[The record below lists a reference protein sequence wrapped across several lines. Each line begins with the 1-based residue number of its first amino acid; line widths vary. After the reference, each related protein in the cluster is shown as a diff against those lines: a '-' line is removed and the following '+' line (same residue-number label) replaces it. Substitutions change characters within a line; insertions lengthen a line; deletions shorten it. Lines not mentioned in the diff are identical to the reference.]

1 MWKQSFPETLGSAD
15 WTELTHEEDTQLQTA
30 LKELEQN

>member
-1 MWKQSFPETLGSAD
+1 MWKQSFPETLQ
-15 WTELTHEEDTQLQTA
+15 THEEDTQLQTA

>member
-1 MWKQSFPETLGSAD
+1 MWRQSFPETLQTGQN
-15 WTELTHEEDTQLQTA
+15 THEEDTQLQTA

>member
-1 MWKQSFPETLGSAD
+1 MWRQSFPETD
-15 WTELTHEEDTQLQTA
+15 WAELTHEEDTQLQTA